1 MKLLGSLLFASA
13 VKADGMM
20 MPEDTPDVAE
30 LEDLFFETTATPT
43 SMPMEHTTGKHMEII
58 TNAERGHHEEPHGK
72 PCISCGCYAE
82 EMAQWKESMRIW
94 KADYQ
99 GKCMC
104 NEVKG
109 LNESYMTANHFC
121 YMNVKASTCSLLFI
135 TKRSL
140 SQS

>member
-30 LEDLFFETTATPT
+30 FEDLFVETTATPT
-43 SMPMEHTTGKHMEII
+43 SMPMEHSTGNHMEIM
-58 TNAERGHHEEPHGK
+58 THAERKHHEEPQGK
-72 PCISCGCYAE
+72 PCNSCGCNGE
-82 EMAQWKESMRIW
+82 EMAQWKESMMIW

-109 LNESYMTANHFC
+109 LNESYMTANHFY